1 MFLERLAEYADNID
15 TPPPMYQKKLVKYV
29 IPLNS
34 NGDYGKIVAMNNGNG
49 LQMNVPVIRRN
60 GVLPCLLA
68 DNSAYVLGVDPKN
81 AKKAQEAHQSFKGL
95 IRQCAAEIPIVQ
107 VVANF
112 LDNLPSI
119 DTLFRDLGI
128 AEKDFDYLG
137 RIVFEVDGDQLIDL
151 PEVQRFWAKIN
162 ASQDENKAE
171 CLVCQEMRTPVEKL
185 STTIG
190 GIPGGQAAG
199 VSLISAYEPAFWSYG
214 LSTSLNSP
222 MCEEC
227 ATKCTNALN
236 SLIETK
242 NTRLYAPTKLKKKE
256 KKEVNK
262 EDENAEEKFANLYTG
277 SSIYLFWSK
286 NPEKASGMNA
296 LISSPKP
303 EKVREF
309 LLTHHTGKQM
319 HRDMTP
325 FYAAIISAR
334 SGRIILR
341 DWTETTLSNVHD
353 NLKDYF
359 HLQELM
365 MSSGESRWF
374 PLWHLALAT
383 IREGDPQPIVGTSL
397 IRCAI
402 RGEALPIALLP
413 IVLSRVYSG
422 TKVGDKRI
430 YCTTPQAA
438 LIKMILLSQ
447 SDISWI
453 TKNTKEKYQLMK
465 ELDKACDDTAYL
477 LGRLFATL
485 EYLQRAALGDTN
497 ATIADRYL
505 RTASTSPASAFPSLM
520 QKADAH
526 LSELRKNK
534 KGLYRYISDE
544 ITEIMQ
550 QLKTHEFPYTLTMQ
564 EQGQFIIGRWQARNG
579 KKSALIE
586 TTVAEEA
593 EADNE

>member
-1 MFLERLAEYADNID
+1 MFLERLAEYADGID

-29 IPLNS
+29 ISLDS
-34 NGDYGKIVAMNNGNG
+34 NGEYQGISAYNNGDG
-49 LQMNVPVIRRN
+49 KQMNVPVIRRN

-68 DNSAYVLGVDPKN
+68 DNALYILGIDPKN
-81 AKKAQEAHQSFKGL
+81 AKKAQEAHQAFKGL

-107 VVANF
+107 AVANF
-112 LDNLPSI
+112 LDNLPGI

-128 AEKDFDYLG
+128 AQKDFDYLG
-137 RIVFEVDGDQLIDL
+137 RIVFEVDDVSLIDL
-151 PEVQRFWAKIN
+151 PEIQRFWAKIN
-162 ASQDENKAE
+162 ASQDDNKAQ
-171 CLVCQEMRTPVEKL
+171 CLVCKELRTPVEKL

-227 ATKCTNALN
+227 AIKCTNALN
-236 SLIETK
+236 SLIESK
-242 NTRLYAPTKLKKKE
+242 NTRLYVLTKLKKKGG
-256 KKEVNK
+256 
-262 EDENAEEKFANLYTG
+262 ENTEEKFANLYTG

-286 NPEKASGMNA
+286 HAEDAADFNRIISEAQPEDIAA
-296 LISSPKP
+296 
-303 EKVREF
+303 
-309 LLTHHTGKQM
+309 LLTSHWKGKQQEIE
-319 HRDMTP
+319 DTSA
-325 FYAAIISAR
+325 FYAATISAR

-341 DWTETTLSNVHD
+341 DWMETTIDSARD
-353 NLKDYF
+353 NLQRYF
-359 HLQELM
+359 HLQGIM
-365 MSSGESRWF
+365 TSSGERWF

-397 IRCAI
+397 IRCAL

-413 IVLSRVYSG
+413 IVLNRVYAG
-422 TKVGDKRI
+422 TKVGDKRV

-453 TKNTKEKYQLMK
+453 TTNTKEKYQLMK

-534 KGLYRYISDE
+534 KGLYAYISDE

-579 KKSALIE
+579 KKTTLIE
-586 TTVAEEA
+586 EATVAEEA
-593 EADNE
+593 GNE

>member
-15 TPPPMYQKKLVKYV
+15 TPPPIYQKKLVKYV

-34 NGDYGKIVAMNNGNG
+34 NGDYGKIVALNNGNG

-68 DNSAYVLGVDPKN
+68 DNAAYVLGVDPKN
-81 AKKAQEAHQSFKGL
+81 AKKAQEAHQAFKDL
-95 IRQCAAEIPIVQ
+95 IRQCAAEVPVVQ
-107 VVANF
+107 AVANF
-112 LDNLPSI
+112 LDNLPDA
-119 DTLFRDLGI
+119 DTLFKDLGI
-128 AEKDFDYLG
+128 AQKDFDYLG
-137 RIVFEVDGDQLIDL
+137 RIVFEVDDERLIDL
-151 PEVQRFWAKIN
+151 PEIQRFWAKIN
-162 ASQDENKAE
+162 TSQDDNKAQ
-171 CLVCQEMRTPVEKL
+171 CLVCKELRTPVEKL

-242 NTRLYAPTKLKKKE
+242 NTRLYVLTKLKKKGG
-256 KKEVNK
+256 
-262 EDENAEEKFANLYTG
+262 ENTEEKFANLYTG

-286 NPEKASGMNA
+286 HAEDASDFNRIISEAQPEDVAT
-296 LISSPKP
+296 LLSSHWK
-303 EKVREF
+303 
-309 LLTHHTGKQM
+309 GKQQEIE
-319 HRDMTP
+319 DTTA
-325 FYAAIISAR
+325 FYAATISAR

-341 DWTETTLSNVHD
+341 DWVETTID
-353 NLKDYF
+353 NAKHNLQRYF
-359 HLQELM
+359 HLQGLIT
-365 MSSGESRWF
+365 SSGERWF
-374 PLWHLALAT
+374 PLWYLALAT

-397 IRCAI
+397 IRCAL
-402 RGEALPIALLP
+402 RGEALPLALLP
-413 IVLSRVYSG
+413 IVLNRVYAG

-453 TKNTKEKYQLMK
+453 TSINTKEKYQLMK
-465 ELDKACDDTAYL
+465 ELDKSCDDTAYL

-485 EYLQRAALGDTN
+485 EYLQRAALGDPN
-497 ATIADRYL
+497 ATIADRYIK
-505 RTASTSPASAFPSLM
+505 TAGTSPASAFPSLM

-526 LSELRKNK
+526 LAVLRKSK
-534 KGLYRYISDE
+534 GGLYNHISNE
-544 ITEIMQ
+544 ITEIMR

-579 KKSALIE
+579 KKTTLIE
-586 TTVAEEA
+586 TTTAEEA
-593 EADNE
+593 DTNND

>member
-1 MFLERLAEYADNID
+1 MFLERLAEYADGID

-29 IPLNS
+29 ISLDN
-34 NGDYGKIVAMNNGNG
+34 NGYYQGISAYNNGNG
-49 LQMNVPVIRRN
+49 KQMNVPVVRRN

-68 DNSAYVLGVDPKN
+68 DNAAYILGLDPKN
-81 AKKAQEAHQSFKGL
+81 AKKAQEAHQAFKEL
-95 IRQCAAEIPIVQ
+95 IRQCAAEVPIVQ
-107 VVANF
+107 AVVSF
-112 LDNLPSI
+112 LDNLPGI
-119 DTLFRDLGI
+119 DTLFKDLGI
-128 AEKDFDYLG
+128 AQKDFDYLG
-137 RIVFEVDGDQLIDL
+137 RIIFEIDGVDLVDL
-151 PEVQRFWAKIN
+151 PEVQQFWAKIN
-162 ASQDENKAE
+162 TSQDENKAE
-171 CLVCQEMRTPVEKL
+171 CLVCGKVRTPIEKL

-236 SLIETK
+236 SLIETE
-242 NTRLYAPTKLKKKE
+242 NTRLYVPVKLKRRE
-256 KKEVNK
+256 T
-262 EDENAEEKFANLYTG
+262 EEEERANLYTG

-296 LISSPKP
+296 LISAPKP
-303 EKVREF
+303 EKVRAF
-309 LLTHHTGKQM
+309 LLSYHTGTPM

-341 DWTETTLSNVHD
+341 DWTEITLSDVQD

-359 HLQELM
+359 HLQELV

-383 IREGDPQPIVGTSL
+383 VREGDPQPLVGTSL

-402 RGEALPIALLP
+402 RGESLPVTLLP
-413 IVLSRVYSG
+413 IVLNRVYAG

-430 YCTTPQAA
+430 YCTTLQAA

-453 TKNTKEKYQLMK
+453 GASINTKERYQLMK

-485 EYLQRAALGDTN
+485 EYLQRAALGDPN
-497 ATIADRYL
+497 ATIADRYIK
-505 RTASTSPASAFPSLM
+505 TAGTSPASAFPSLM

-526 LSELRKNK
+526 LAVLRKSK
-534 KGLYRYISDE
+534 GGLYNHISNE

-579 KKSALIE
+579 KKAALIE
-586 TTVAEEA
+586 ETTAEEA
-593 EADNE
+593 ETDNE

>member
-1 MFLERLAEYADNID
+1 MFLERLAEYADSID

-29 IPLNS
+29 VPLDG
-34 NGDYGKIVAMNNGNG
+34 NGDYRKIVALNNGDG

-68 DNSAYVLGVDPKN
+68 DNAAYVLGIDPKN
-81 AKKAQEAHQSFKGL
+81 AKKAQEAHQAFKEL
-95 IRQCAAEIPIVQ
+95 TRQCAAEVPIVQ
-107 VVANF
+107 AVVSF

-119 DTLFRDLGI
+119 DILFGDLGI

-137 RIVFEVDGDQLIDL
+137 RIVFEVDDVSLIDL
-151 PEVQRFWAKIN
+151 PEIQQFWAKIN
-162 ASQDENKAE
+162 TSQDENKAE
-171 CLVCQEMRTPVEKL
+171 CLVCREMRTPVEKL

-242 NTRLYAPTKLKKKE
+242 NTRLYVLTKLKKKGG
-256 KKEVNK
+256 
-262 EDENAEEKFANLYTG
+262 ENTEEKFANLYTG

-286 NPEKASGMNA
+286 HAEDASDFNRIISEAQPEDVAA
-296 LISSPKP
+296 LFSSHW
-303 EKVREF
+303 R
-309 LLTHHTGKQM
+309 GKQQEIE
-319 HRDMTP
+319 DTSA
-325 FYAAIISAR
+325 FYAATISAR

-341 DWTETTLSNVHD
+341 DWVETTIDSARD
-353 NLKDYF
+353 NLQRYF
-359 HLQELM
+359 HLQGIM
-365 MSSGESRWF
+365 TSSGERWF

-383 IREGDPQPIVGTSL
+383 VREGDPQPIVGTSL
-397 IRCAI
+397 IRCAL
-402 RGEALPIALLP
+402 RGEALPLALLP
-413 IVLSRVYSG
+413 IVLSRVYAG

-453 TKNTKEKYQLMK
+453 GASTNTKERHQLMK
-465 ELDKACDDTAYL
+465 EVDKSCNDTAYL

-485 EYLQRAALGDTN
+485 EYLQYAALGDTN
-497 ATIADRYL
+497 ATIADKHL
-505 RTASTSPASAFPSLM
+505 KTASTSPASAFPSLM

-534 KGLYRYISDE
+534 GGLYRYISDE

-550 QLKTHEFPYTLTMQ
+550 QLKVHEFPYTLTMQ
-564 EQGQFIIGRWQARNG
+564 EQGQFIIGRWQAKNG
-579 KKSALIE
+579 KKTTLIE
-586 TTVAEEA
+586 ETTAEEA
-593 EADNE
+593 GND

>member
-1 MFLERLAEYADNID
+1 LYI
-15 TPPPMYQKKLVKYV
+15 
-29 IPLNS
+29 
-34 NGDYGKIVAMNNGNG
+34 
-49 LQMNVPVIRRN
+49 
-60 GVLPCLLA
+60 
-68 DNSAYVLGVDPKN
+68 LGIDPKN
-81 AKKAQEAHQSFKGL
+81 PKKAEEAHQAFKGL

-107 VVANF
+107 AVANF

-151 PEVQRFWAKIN
+151 PEIQRFWAKIN

-171 CLVCQEMRTPVEKL
+171 CLVCRESKTPVEKL

-242 NTRLYAPTKLKKKE
+242 NTRLYILTKLKKKGG
-256 KKEVNK
+256 
-262 EDENAEEKFANLYTG
+262 ENTEEKFANLYTG

-286 NPEKASGMNA
+286 YAEDAADFNRIISEAQPEDIAA
-296 LISSPKP
+296 
-303 EKVREF
+303 
-309 LLTHHTGKQM
+309 LLTSHWEGKQQEIENVSA
-319 HRDMTP
+319 
-325 FYAAIISAR
+325 FYAATISAR

-341 DWTETTLSNVHD
+341 DWMETTISSARD
-353 NLKDYF
+353 NLQRYF
-359 HLQELM
+359 HLQGVIT
-365 MSSGESRWF
+365 SSGERWF
-374 PLWHLALAT
+374 PLWHLAMAT
-383 IREGDPQPIVGTSL
+383 VREGDPQPIVGTSL

-402 RGEALPIALLP
+402 RGEALPLALLP
-413 IVLSRVYSG
+413 IVLNRVYSG
-422 TKVGDKRI
+422 TKIGDKRV
-430 YCTTPQAA
+430 YCTTPQSA

-453 TKNTKEKYQLMK
+453 GTSINTKEKYQLMK

-485 EYLQRAALGDTN
+485 EYLQRVALGDTN

-505 RTASTSPASAFPSLM
+505 RTATTSPASAFPSLM

-564 EQGQFIIGRWQARNG
+564 EQGQFIIGRWQAKNG
-579 KKSALIE
+579 KKATLIE
-586 TTVAEEA
+586 ATAVAEEA
-593 EADNE
+593 ELDND